1 MLRYIVIALF
11 GFTLLAL
18 VAIWVISGGPR
29 KLATQTRESI
39 QSAIAPTDDVG
50 FRLPWQ
56 PAEIF
61 PTLDITEVLDL
72 DADEPSMSETFA
84 ASQEDQLAELEAE
97 YDRLRA
103 DSSKQRT
110 FGAPSPY
117 AGKIGLT
124 QDVSGVRASNPREEY
139 VQIAA
144 NYSNDKAVD
153 ITGWTLESALSGTRI
168 QIPPAAS
175 PFLAGSANLLD
186 EVMLDPG
193 GLALVAS
200 AQSPVGI
207 SFRENMCTG
216 YLGQFQSFEPP
227 LAEECPS
234 PSTVMPLTEENLRMY
249 GDTCFDMIAN
259 LPQCRFPQNFPDT
272 IYPSCRSFLM
282 NALSYN
288 GCVSENS
295 FRSAF
300 QKNMWRIYLG
310 SSGELWR
317 NSHDAIR
324 LIDAQGRTVSVFVY

>member
-11 GFTLLAL
+11 GFSLLAL
-18 VAIWVISGGPR
+18 AAIWVISGGPR
-29 KLATQTRESI
+29 KLATETRESI
-39 QSAIAPTDDVG
+39 QSAIAPDDDIG

-61 PTLDITEVLDL
+61 PTFDITETLDL
-72 DADEPSMSETFA
+72 DADVSMSDTFA
-84 ASQEDQLAELEAE
+84 ESQEDQLAELEAE

-103 DSSKQRT
+103 DASKQRT
-110 FGAPSPY
+110 FGAPSPH
-117 AGKIGLT
+117 AGKIGIM
-124 QDVSGVRASNPREEY
+124 QDVSGVRATNPHQEY

-144 NYSNDKAVD
+144 NYSNSESVD

-168 QIPPAAS
+168 QIPPGAS
-175 PFLAGSANLLD
+175 TFLAGSANLLGS
-186 EVMLDPG
+186 VKLDPG

-200 AQSPVGI
+200 APSPVGI

-227 LAEECPS
+227 LSEECPS
-234 PSTVMPLTEENLRMY
+234 PSQVMPLTEENLRMY

-259 LPQCRFPQNFPDT
+259 LPQCRFPQNFPDS

-295 FRSAF
+295 FRSEF
-300 QKNMWRIYLG
+300 QKNMWRVYLG
-310 SSGELWR
+310 AQGELWR